1 MGGEIIVI
9 VCFQPLLVRLHRLK
23 EIGVRH
29 TIRSMIQ
36 CLMIGRTVE
45 VRLIILVVI
54 IGIIRVGETTTFIE
68 PLIIVMSVSEA
79 AVMVLIVL

>member
-1 MGGEIIVI
+1 
-9 VCFQPLLVRLHRLK
+9 
-23 EIGVRH
+23 
-29 TIRSMIQ
+29 MIQ